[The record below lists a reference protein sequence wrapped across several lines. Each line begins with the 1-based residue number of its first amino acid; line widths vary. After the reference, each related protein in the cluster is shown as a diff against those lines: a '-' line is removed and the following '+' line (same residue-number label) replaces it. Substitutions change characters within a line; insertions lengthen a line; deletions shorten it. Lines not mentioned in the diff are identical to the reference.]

1 MQMVDLGRTGL
12 RVSRLGHGGAE
23 FHRHEHLNNAE
34 YVGAVLETLLDEGV
48 NFLDT
53 AACYHRNEA
62 MIGETVSRRR
72 DEYVLAT
79 KCGHLDDFTGGED
92 WTPETIAASVDRS
105 LRRLRTDHIDLL
117 QLHSCDLDVLKRG
130 DVVEALRRAREQGK
144 TRFIGY
150 SGDNE
155 NAAWAVESG
164 VFDTLQISY
173 GITDQQPRSRGILAA
188 AEARGMGIIAK
199 RPVSNNVWRRRQTP
213 LSYANEYWRRAQLME
228 AMGDVPGEPDDPFLT
243 AYGFVLAHPEVDTII
258 VGSHNAEHVRDNVR
272 AFTDGR
278 LPIPEET
285 VRELQRRFDH
295 LDDGWPGQN

>member
-1 MQMVDLGRTGL
+1 MEMVDLGRTGL

-23 FHRHEHLNNAE
+23 FHRHEDLNNAE
-34 YVGAVLETLLDEGV
+34 YVGAVLDTLLDEGI

-53 AACYHRNEA
+53 AACYHRNET
-62 MIGETVSRRR
+62 MIGKTVSRRR
-72 DEYVLAT
+72 DEFVLAT
-79 KCGHLDDFTGGED
+79 KCGHLDDFTEGED

-105 LRRLRTDHIDLL
+105 LRRLRTDHVDLL
-117 QLHSCDLDVLKRG
+117 QLHSCDVDVLERG
-130 DVVEALRRAREQGK
+130 DVIEALQRAREQGK

-164 VFDTLQISY
+164 AFDTLQISY

-199 RPVSNNVWRRRQTP
+199 RPVSNNVWRRKDVP
-213 LSYANEYWRRAQLME
+213 HAYADEYWRRAQLME

-243 AYGFVLAHPEVDTII
+243 AYGFVLAQPEVDTII
-258 VGSHNAEHVRDNVR
+258 VGTHNADHVRDNVR
-272 AFTDGR
+272 ALTDGR
-278 LPIPEET
+278 LPIPDET

>member
-1 MQMVDLGRTGL
+1 MEMADLGRTGL

-34 YVGAVLETLLDEGV
+34 FVGAVLDTLLDEGI

-53 AACYHRNEA
+53 AACYNRNET
-62 MIGETVSRRR
+62 MIGTVSHRR
-72 DEYVLAT
+72 DEFVLAT
-79 KCGHLDDFTGGED
+79 KCGHLDDFTDGED
-92 WTPETIAASVDRS
+92 WTSETIAASVDRS
-105 LRRLRTDHIDLL
+105 LRRMRTDYVDLL
-117 QLHSCDLDVLKRG
+117 QLHSCDVDVLERG
-130 DVVEALRRAREQGK
+130 DAIEALQRAREQGK

-173 GITDQQPRSRGILAA
+173 GITDQQARSRGILAA

-199 RPVSNNVWRRRQTP
+199 RPVSNNVWRRKETT
-213 LSYANEYWRRAQLME
+213 LAYAREYARRARLME
-228 AMGDVPGEPDDPFLT
+228 AMGDVPGEPDEPFLA
-243 AYGFVLAHPEVDTII
+243 AYGFVLAQPEIDTII
-258 VGSHNAEHVRDNVR
+258 VGTHNAEHVRDNVR

-278 LPIPEET
+278 LPIPEEA
-285 VRELQRRFDH
+285 VHELHRRFDH
-295 LDDGWPGQN
+295 LDDGWLGQN

>member
-12 RVSRLGHGGAE
+12 KVSRLGHGGAE
-23 FHRHEHLNNAE
+23 FHRHEHLNNAGF
-34 YVGAVLETLLDEGV
+34 VGPVLDVLLDEGV

-53 AACYHRNEA
+53 AACYHNNER

-72 DEYVLAT
+72 DEFILAT
-79 KCGHLDDFTGGED
+79 KCGHLDDFTRGED

-105 LRRLRTDHIDLL
+105 LRRLRTDYVDLL
-117 QLHSCDLDVLKRG
+117 QLHSCDVDVLERG
-130 DVVEALRRAREQGK
+130 DVIEALQRAREQGK

-150 SGDNE
+150 SGDNK
-155 NAAWAVESG
+155 NAEWAVASG

-173 GITDQQPRSRGILAA
+173 GITDQRPRPRGILAA

-199 RPVSNNVWRRRQTP
+199 RPVSNNVWRRKETP
-213 LSYANEYWRRAQLME
+213 LAYADEYWRRAQLME
-228 AMGDVPGEPDDPFLT
+228 AMGDVPGEPEDPFLT
-243 AYGFVLAHPEVDTII
+243 AYGFVLAQPEIDTII
-258 VGSHNAEHVRDNVR
+258 VGTHNADHVRDNVR

-278 LPIPEET
+278 LPIPDET

-295 LDDGWPGQN
+295 LDDGWLGQN

>member
-1 MQMVDLGRTGL
+1 MEMVDLGRTGL

-23 FHRHEHLNNAE
+23 FHRHEQLNTPE
-34 YVGAVLETLLDEGV
+34 FVGSVLDTLLDEGI

-53 AACYHRNEA
+53 AACYHRNET
-62 MIGETVSRRR
+62 MIGKTVSRRR
-72 DEYVLAT
+72 DEFFLAT
-79 KCGHLDDFTGGED
+79 KCGHLDDFTEGED

-105 LRRLRTDHIDLL
+105 LRRMRTDYVDLL
-117 QLHSCDLDVLKRG
+117 QLHSCDVDVLERG
-130 DVVEALRRAREQGK
+130 DAIEALQRAREQGK

-173 GITDQQPRSRGILAA
+173 GITDQRPRSKGILAA

-199 RPVSNNVWRRRQTP
+199 RPVSNNVWRREETT
-213 LSYANEYWRRAQLME
+213 LAYAREYARRARLLE

-243 AYGFVLAHPEVDTII
+243 AYGFVLAQPEIDTII
-258 VGSHNAEHVRDNVR
+258 VGTHNADHVRDNVR